1 MGGTR
6 SKYIC
11 SIYRLQCHGD
21 ELGEINFY
29 VFLSGE
35 DGWKGAFVA
44 KDRSLGVGEA
54 FPTGELC
61 D

>member
-1 MGGTR
+1 MRCLPYNKT
-6 SKYIC
+6 I
-11 SIYRLQCHGD
+11 QCHGD